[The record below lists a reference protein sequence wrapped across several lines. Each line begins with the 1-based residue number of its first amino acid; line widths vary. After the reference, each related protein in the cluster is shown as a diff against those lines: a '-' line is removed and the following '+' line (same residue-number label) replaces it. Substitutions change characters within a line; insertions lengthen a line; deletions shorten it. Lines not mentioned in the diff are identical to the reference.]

1 MIASGA
7 APRVDLCA
15 LATAGFG
22 SKLVSSHVPELVALN
37 TQLSALASVA
47 LATDV
52 SVSRCYCILA
62 DTSMDSCDERC
73 SSPTG
78 ACRIGSFVRI
88 SRSGSRD
95 LSSTIPW
102 CCPFF
107 CRKAALGFY
116 SRACTHP
123 HELTVVCSGCQ
134 KHFPL
139 RTWLESTQ
147 LYFRMGSFHL
157 LKLVARRH
165 VCEALGAVV
174 QSIASPLRVVT
185 R

>member
-15 LATAGFG
+15 LAAAGFG

-52 SVSRCYCILA
+52 SVSRCYCILS
-62 DTSMDSCDERC
+62 DTSIDSCDERC

-107 CRKAALGFY
+107 CRKAALDFARVHAS
-116 SRACTHP
+116 SRAYRCVFWLSDTFSSRFIAAANTIIFPYGELPPFQTLMSSGETQCTEP
-123 HELTVVCSGCQ
+123 G
-134 KHFPL
+134 
-139 RTWLESTQ
+139 
-147 LYFRMGSFHL
+147 
-157 LKLVARRH
+157 
-165 VCEALGAVV
+165 
-174 QSIASPLRVVT
+174 
-185 R
+185 